1 MGDWVTIPTIKT
13 ITLYRKGQFIVT
25 DVCGCRKPDR
35 QQGII
40 FYRLNCS
47 SRIHIVF
54 KSEKQRDEIMNIALS
69 MFDNSDNDN
78 NFLILGEDVVDI
90 FDY

>member
-1 MGDWVTIPTIKT
+1 
-13 ITLYRKGQFIVT
+13 
-25 DVCGCRKPDR
+25 
-35 QQGII
+35 
-40 FYRLNCS
+40 
-47 SRIHIVF
+47 
-54 KSEKQRDEIMNIALS
+54 MNIALS